1 MAKSTKAVAEEKFA
15 ALQRKKETELED
27 QEKAARER
35 KDHMATLKARR
46 LEKEAK
52 EREAAALEKEA
63 KNKKKKT
70 TTRKKT

>member
-46 LEKEAK
+46 LEKEAN

>member
-46 LEKEAK
+46 LEKEAN

-63 KNKKKKT
+63 KKKKT
-70 TTRKKT
+70 TRKKA